1 MHDPKLALG
10 ALRRGL
16 FLRLTCGY
24 FLGRRGTY
32 VYLKRILGGRKNR
45 LKSMAIEIFKTAA
58 LSRSAIPPALSPCKR
73 WAFIW

>member
-16 FLRLTCGY
+16 FLRSNGECLLGY
-24 FLGRRGTY
+24 GRIE
-32 VYLKRILGGRKNR
+32 VYLKRILGCRKNR

-58 LSRSAIPPALSPCKR
+58 LSRSAIPPALSP
-73 WAFIW
+73 